1 MDLIEYRIA
10 NTFLDRDNVGVVV
23 RLNILDAERCSSH
36 KDRKIVVGNT
46 HLLFNPGRGDIKLG
60 QLAMLLAR
68 VHKLA
73 KQDTTSEK
81 HYPIILC
88 GDFNAVPYSTRDVK
102 SLSYTPLYRLIVNG
116 HLSYDG
122 LLRGDIAGQK
132 PGGRPIFKPLLP
144 VQCGVNEMC
153 ECFDENAAPNDG
165 SPTEKLPEGCLRH
178 GFKLVSSYGHFT
190 KRGTPEV
197 TTCHGFDTAN
207 VDYIFYS
214 SSAEPLNNVDGDL
227 LCKRRYS
234 LPDRDEIKATC
245 GTLPNRTC
253 GSDHLPLV
261 VEFELS

>member
-1 MDLIEYRIA
+1 MS
-10 NTFLDRDNVGVVV
+10 N
-23 RLNILDAERCSSH
+23 
-36 KDRKIVVGNT
+36 
-46 HLLFNPGRGDIKLG
+46 
-60 QLAMLLAR
+60 
-68 VHKLA
+68 
-73 KQDTTSEK
+73 EK

-102 SLSYTPLYRLIVNG
+102 TLSYTPLYRLIVDG
-116 HLSYDG
+116 HLLYDG

-132 PGGRPIFKPLLP
+132 PGSLVEETVRKLICNFFISNLGGRPIFKPLLP

-165 SPTEKLPEGCLRH
+165 SQTEKLPEGCLRH
-178 GFKLVSSYGHFT
+178 GFKLVSSYSHFT

-214 SSAEPLNNVDGDL
+214 SSADPLNKVDGDL